1 MAGMSA
7 RMNSIVLTGASGL
20 LGAEFRDSLSLDAE
34 QCLTRDDLDI
44 KSYER
49 LRQTLSHRRPS
60 MLINCAADT
69 DVEGAEANPE
79 RAYSVNAILPGLLAR
94 SCYDLDIPF
103 IHFSSTGCY
112 GDSRMTPHNDFDR
125 VRPKTVHHRAKIAG
139 EKEVRTVGGR
149 HLILRLGWL
158 YGGNAGH
165 RKNFVWNRICEA
177 RGQSEIVSDPHQI
190 GVPTWTG
197 DVVKQTIN
205 LLEADIYGT
214 FNCVAT
220 GATSRYDY
228 VQTIISAAK
237 LDTRLRPRRFSRI
250 APVSS
255 NESAVN
261 LKLDMLGLNIMPAW
275 DKALIRYVADLL

>member
-1 MAGMSA
+1 MDMIA
-7 RMNSIVLTGASGL
+7 LTGSSGL
-20 LGAEFRDSLSLDAE
+20 LGTEFRDSLNLDAG

-44 KSYER
+44 KAYQR
-49 LRQTLSHRRPS
+49 LRQKLFHLRPS

-79 RAYSVNAILPGLLAR
+79 RTYSVNAILPGLLAR
-94 SCYDLDIPF
+94 CCYELEIPF

-112 GDSRMTPHNDFDR
+112 GDERLTPHNDFDR
-125 VRPKTVHHRAKIAG
+125 VCAKTIHHRAKIAG
-139 EKEVRTVGGR
+139 ENEVRTIGGR

-158 YGGNAGH
+158 YGGKAGH

-177 RGQSEIVSDPHQI
+177 RGQSELVSDPHQI

-197 DVVKQTIN
+197 DVVRQTID
-205 LLEADIYGT
+205 LLKAEVYGT

-220 GATSRYDY
+220 GAASRYEY
-228 VQTIISAAK
+228 VQTIISAAG
-237 LDTRLRPRRFSRI
+237 LDARLRPRRFSRV

-261 LKLDMLGLNIMPAW
+261 LKLDILGLNVMPVW
-275 DKALIRYVADLL
+275 DQALTLYVSNLMQSD